1 MITRNS
7 GSYQVES
14 ERLQGED
21 VGRPQELGVGQG
33 LLGRPGETAE
43 KGGPGL
49 AQQPQ
54 TGLLVGRGHR
64 RRVDG
69 EEQGLGAAGDA
80 GQVRGRV
87 EHHPLHR
94 LRVEELDYRVDVVQV
109 DLPQLEELRRRRVK
123 PMEVEVA
130 GVAKQA
136 QGLALLLLEV
146 ELRLLVC
153 VQNLRILQLF
163 PLDSSHISMLHF
175 YA

>member
-1 MITRNS
+1 M
-7 GSYQVES
+7 
-14 ERLQGED
+14 
-21 VGRPQELGVGQG
+21 
-33 LLGRPGETAE
+33 
-43 KGGPGL
+43 
-49 AQQPQ
+49 
-54 TGLLVGRGHR
+54 
-64 RRVDG
+64 
-69 EEQGLGAAGDA
+69 
-80 GQVRGRV
+80 
-87 EHHPLHR
+87 
-94 LRVEELDYRVDVVQV
+94 EELDYRVDVVQV

-123 PMEVEVA
+123 AMEVEVA